1 VQLSSFT
8 LTPRQRSIELVWQ
21 TESESEN
28 KGFIILRSESETGG
42 YQEIASYLNTPAL
55 VGQGTTASPTRYRY
69 IDSHNLQPG
78 RAYWYKLVD
87 VDYSG
92 RRHEHQP
99 MSVQTAFEYALDQNY
114 PNPFNPST
122 AIQFSLEKSGK
133 TVLEIY
139 NTLGQ
144 KVATLVNGEL
154 SAGAHRYQWNAS
166 GLASGVYFYRLQSN
180 EFVATKKMILVK

>member
-1 VQLSSFT
+1 
-8 LTPRQRSIELVWQ
+8 
-21 TESESEN
+21 
-28 KGFIILRSESETGG
+28 
-42 YQEIASYLNTPAL
+42 
-55 VGQGTTASPTRYRY
+55 
-69 IDSHNLQPG
+69 
-78 RAYWYKLVD
+78 
-87 VDYSG
+87 
-92 RRHEHQP
+92 

-122 AIQFSLEKSGK
+122 AIQFSLEKPGK